1 MATRTTVPT
10 EASELA
16 AFAADQSP
24 DVLVVVDPEG
34 NLRFASG
41 AAARVLG
48 VDPDTKTG
56 LPIWDFVHPDDLVTA
71 AGALNEATRSSG
83 YHQPAVFRVRHD
95 DGRWVECEVNG
106 VMVEEVDGAWL
117 VLAIRTIGDRDEVMG
132 RRRRIEQLIRLASLE
147 CSAVPWVEAD
157 ALVERYLQDLAGIVG
172 AELAELAWEEL
183 DDEMVV
189 GARWPVVRLG
199 PSAPLTRTSFE
210 SLWPMRET
218 ASQLLSFSTDLAAL
232 APSPMRDRLL
242 ALRSEAVV
250 EVPLS
255 ARRPWAVLRLAFGP
269 NWRRW
274 DDANVD
280 LVVVLASTMMATLR
294 RCRAEAHL
302 YEQARTDP
310 LTGLM
315 NRAELYRRFEDMLE
329 VHGARRGGGM
339 PTSLG
344 VLYCDLDH
352 FKTVNDLYGH
362 TAGDQLLVSVSD
374 ALRANTRAVDLIAR
388 VGGDEFVLVC
398 PDLESPE
405 SLSTMVAR
413 LSHAVAELAPEGV
426 PLRLSV
432 GAALAEPELLPDDLI
447 RLADEAMYRAK
458 REARRP
464 GPVGVQG
471 RWAIASSKTR

>member
-1 MATRTTVPT
+1 MVTRTTVPT
-10 EASELA
+10 EPEELA
-16 AFAADQSP
+16 AFAAAQSP
-24 DVLVVVDPEG
+24 DVLVVVDPGG

-41 AAARVLG
+41 SAARVLG
-48 VDPDTKTG
+48 VDPRTETG
-56 LPIWDFVHPDDLVTA
+56 RPIWDFVHPDDLVAA

-95 DGRWVECEVNG
+95 DGQWVECEVNG
-106 VMVEEVDGAWL
+106 TTVEEADGAWL
-117 VLAIRTIGDRDEVMG
+117 VLAIRAIGDRDELMG
-132 RRRRIEQLIRLASLE
+132 RRRRLEQLIRMASLE

-157 ALVERYLQDLAGIVG
+157 ALAERYLQDLAGIVG
-172 AELAELAWEEL
+172 AELAELAWEERE
-183 DDEMVV
+183 DEMVV
-189 GARWPVVRLG
+189 GARWPIVRLG
-199 PSAPLTRTSFE
+199 PSMPVADRSFE
-210 SLWPMRET
+210 SLWPLHDT
-218 ASQLLSFSTDLAAL
+218 ASQLLSFSTDLASL

-280 LVVVLASTMMATLR
+280 LVVVLASTLMATLR
-294 RCRAEAHL
+294 RCLAEAHL

-315 NRAELYRRFEDMLE
+315 NRAELYRRFESMLE
-329 VHGARRGGGM
+329 LHGARRAGGRR
-339 PTSLG
+339 TSLG

-362 TAGDQLLVSVSD
+362 AAGDQLLVSVAA
-374 ALRANTRAVDLIAR
+374 ALRANTREVDLIAR

-413 LSHAVAELAPEGV
+413 LSHAVTELAPEGV

-432 GAALAEPELLPDDLI
+432 GAALAEPDLLPDDLI

-458 REARRP
+458 RDARRP
-464 GPVGVQG
+464 GALGAQG
-471 RWAIASSKTR
+471 RWAIASSNTR